1 MERKIGDVIEYDGQ
15 KFKIVKGLCDDCYF
29 ENMSSTFCKELKKV
43 VGPCE
48 VVEEGEFYSPII
60 DICYKLIKEE

>member
-1 MERKIGDVIEYDGQ
+1 MEKNIGGIIEYDGQ
-15 KFKIVKGLCDDCYF
+15 KVKIEKGLCDDCYF

-43 VGPCE
+43 IGPCE
-48 VVEEGEFYSPII
+48 VDGGEFYLPI

>member
-29 ENMSSTFCKELKKV
+29 ENMSSTFCEELKKRHW
-43 VGPCE
+43 
-48 VVEEGEFYSPII
+48 S
-60 DICYKLIKEE
+60 L

>member
-1 MERKIGDVIEYDGQ
+1 MEKNIGDVIEYDGQ
-15 KFKIVKGLCDDCYF
+15 KFKIVEGLCDDCYF
-29 ENMSSTFCKELKKV
+29 ENMLSTFCKELKKV

-48 VVEEGEFYSPII
+48 VDEGEFYLPI

>member
-29 ENMSSTFCKELKKV
+29 ENMSSTFCEELKKDI
-43 VGPCE
+43 GLCE
-48 VVEEGEFYSPII
+48 VDGGEFYLSI
-60 DICYKLIKEE
+60 DICYKLIEE